1 MHVQPLEVALLLS
14 GLKMDAETVIAG
26 LLHDTVEDTNL
37 TFAQVEAYFG
47 RTVRS
52 IVEGETKVSKL
63 PKQLALSEYADEQAE
78 NLRQM
83 FVAMTDDYRI
93 IIVKLA
99 DRLHNMRTL
108 KFMKPEKQIKISRET
123 LDIFAP
129 LAHRMGIWQ
138 FKSELEDTAFMYL
151 YPLEYKR
158 LDRRL
163 QQHQKKFKDTLDK
176 AKELLQ
182 NRLDNDPTLKQ
193 QAAEV
198 EVQGRR
204 KEIYSLWHK
213 METKMEPNLENILDV
228 VALRVIISPA
238 IDKQDNN
245 ENETDRGVWLCYHV
259 LGLVQ
264 HLHGFQPVPTKVKDY
279 ISFPVRNACIVSV
292 V

>member
-1 MHVQPLEVALLLS
+1 MLLS

-108 KFMKPEKQIKISRET
+108 TFMKPEKQIKISRET

-151 YPLEYKR
+151 YPLEYNR

-163 QQHQKKFKDTLDK
+163 QQHQKKFQDTLDK

-193 QAAEV
+193 QAVEV

-213 METKMEPNLENILDV
+213 METKMERNLENILDV
-228 VALRVIISPA
+228 VALRVIITPA
-238 IDKQDNN
+238 IDKQDIN

-279 ISFPVRNACIVSV
+279 ISFPVRCA
-292 V
+292 